1 MIKNTRK
8 SQREKEKKIYFFGEF
23 VKLQKHFFRD
33 ILKHLKSVK
42 DPRHK
47 SYTEYDSDV
56 ILFTMIM
63 KNACSVLSMS
73 NMTEKF
79 NKKECIENIAQVLG
93 NETLEDLPHYDTINN
108 FLCDLETEEIEKIR
122 DYMINELF
130 KKRSF
135 KGL

>member
-8 SQREKEKKIYFFGEF
+8 IQREKEKEIYFFGEF

-33 ILKHLKSVK
+33 ILKHLKNVK

-56 ILFTMIM
+56 ILFTMLM

-79 NKKECIENIAQVLG
+79 NKEECIQNVAKVLG
-93 NETLEDLPHYDTINN
+93 YETL
-108 FLCDLETEEIEKIR
+108 
-122 DYMINELF
+122 
-130 KKRSF
+130 
-135 KGL
+135 